1 MSEYEGLL
9 PEFPKSA
16 TEVLLASMKGESSYD
31 ASAYL
36 ERLRRE
42 NPVIPVSLEGL
53 DFGQEHEIGCV
64 LGSIVYGLLA
74 DAGRVP
80 RVTPATASSCEAE
93 LQSRGRANFLE
104 EVLKRMQQDNRGL
117 EQLA

>member
-9 PEFPKSA
+9 PEVPKSA

-74 DAGRVP
+74 DA
-80 RVTPATASSCEAE
+80 SSCEAE

>member
-9 PEFPKSA
+9 PEVPKSA

-53 DFGQEHEIGCV
+53 YFGQEHEIGPDMDMHRAQAV
-64 LGSIVYGLLA
+64 QGRTEG
-74 DAGRVP
+74 DALVSHQPLPVPAKPSFRV
-80 RVTPATASSCEAE
+80 E
-93 LQSRGRANFLE
+93 G
-104 EVLKRMQQDNRGL
+104 
-117 EQLA
+117 EQIFWKKF